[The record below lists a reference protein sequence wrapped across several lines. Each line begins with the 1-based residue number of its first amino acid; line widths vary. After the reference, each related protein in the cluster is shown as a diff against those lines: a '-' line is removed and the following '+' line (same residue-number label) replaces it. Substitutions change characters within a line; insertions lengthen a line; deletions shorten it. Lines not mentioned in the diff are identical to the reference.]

1 VVTVV
6 VTKRKN
12 ERATARLNE
21 RRRRSRSQT
30 VKLRKSSLMSACG
43 ECGIVLVLGRFGR
56 PTVERKFEVRKSCI
70 IISERPFPSAF
81 PSQIEVGSLSS
92 VSAQPQTTALP
103 CHSRFLCSSGR
114 LSICLLPACFVPC
127 LLPACVCRLRQMFA
141 RCLLC
146 AFYCATWSSCGGM
159 SRNVNCTC
167 KRTQIEA
174 V

>member
-1 VVTVV
+1 MVTVV

-12 ERATARLNE
+12 ERATARTNE
-21 RRRRSRSQT
+21 RRRRSRSRT

-43 ECGIVLVLGRFGR
+43 ECGIVLVLA
-56 PTVERKFEVRKSCI
+56 TVERKFDVRKSF
-70 IISERPFPSAF
+70 IISERA
-81 PSQIEVGSLSS
+81 S
-92 VSAQPQTTALP
+92 VSFRVSKSNRSWKSVLSQCSAAD
-103 CHSRFLCSSGR
+103 HSVTMP
-114 LSICLLPACFVPC
+114 LSVLVFFWSAVHLSPACLFRSLTASCV
-127 LLPACVCRLRQMFA
+127 CVCRLRQVFA